1 LIDYEIVLDFG
12 MGIALPKASKF
23 KMGFQMTSKQW
34 VSETAKNKEESVK
47 GGFNMFSE
55 R

>member
-1 LIDYEIVLDFG
+1 
-12 MGIALPKASKF
+12 MGISLPKPQKF

-34 VSETAKNKEESVK
+34 VSDAAKNKENSVK

-55 R
+55 RQTL